1 MRGRLLL
8 PPQRG
13 AEGFPSGLN
22 HRGHEGC
29 KRAVERHQ
37 EAEPGHGVTLR
48 CSSMVRFWAKSSG
61 QSGHLKTLTRWLSK
75 CWSKWEESRGLWVKT
90 VSHIAHL

>member
-1 MRGRLLL
+1 M
-8 PPQRG
+8 
-13 AEGFPSGLN
+13 
-22 HRGHEGC
+22 
-29 KRAVERHQ
+29 ERHQ